1 MTNLPDK
8 PQEPPSRALDRSA
21 LERVLARA
29 AELQAGMGEAHE
41 SMTEEQLVELG
52 KEVGLSPEH
61 VRQAIAEEQTRVAVP
76 TTEGGATGM
85 FGPSTVWTQ
94 RIIAGSQPDV
104 LARLNRYMADDEC
117 LRVRRQY
124 KERITWEASRD
135 LVGSVKRGFGW
146 GGRRY
151 ALSRADEV
159 GATVVSVDASRVLV
173 RLDATLAES
182 RRRSLAGGGA
192 LAGTGVVGAGGVIAL
207 AASIPEASIP
217 IALLVGG
224 VWAAMG
230 GAGLVAVARSYKSN
244 VEKAQLALEQALD
257 HLEHAPTSRGKPSLL
272 DVLSSTINR

>member
-1 MTNLPDK
+1 MSNLPEK
-8 PQEPPSRALDRSA
+8 PPAPGSRALDRSA

-29 AELQAGMGEAHE
+29 AELQAGMADAHD
-41 SMTEEQLVELG
+41 SMTEDQLVELG

-76 TTEGGATGM
+76 IPEGQAKGI
-85 FGPSTVWTQ
+85 FGPTTAWAQ
-94 RIIAGSQPDV
+94 RIIPGSQADV
-104 LARLNRYMADDEC
+104 LARINRYMEREEC

-135 LVGSVKRGFGW
+135 LVGNLKRGFSW

-159 GATVVSVDASRVLV
+159 GATVVPVDASRVLV
-173 RLDATLAES
+173 RLDATFAEA
-182 RRRSLAGGGA
+182 RQRSVTGGGA
-192 LAGTGVVGAGGVIAL
+192 LAGTGVVGAGGVIAV
-207 AASIPEASIP
+207 AASIPGASIP

-230 GAGLVAVARSYKSN
+230 GAGLFAVARSFKSN

-257 HLEHAPTSRGKPSLL
+257 HLEHPPLPRPAGSLI
-272 DVLSSTINR
+272 DVLSSAMNR